1 MVMYDLDRRNIHY
14 IPRPPRLNV
23 FYVLLILILDRTAA
37 LKSPQGIEELSK
49 KNFPF
54 HRYTNLYV
62 MYNLGTE
69 YDFNFNFIW
78 RA

>member
-54 HRYTNLYV
+54 YRYTNLYV
-62 MYNLGTE
+62 M
-69 YDFNFNFIW
+69 
-78 RA
+78 